1 MLHVLANNID
11 AGILDY
17 HAKSREYIFNYTK
30 DNPISLTMPYST
42 KSYVSYYHLHPIFDM
57 SMPEGYLFELLKNL
71 LVKEYGQ
78 MNDFILFS
86 HLSRSIEGYLT
97 YVQKEEE
104 DNVSFSFSLEEIIES
119 TDENLFATLIQH
131 FLNKSAIAGVQPKVL
146 AQLEDRVT
154 LSSREYIVKSF
165 SAEYPHLAENEYFC
179 MKALKYAGI
188 TTPKFWL
195 SKNKKLFVIEKFTY
209 QKEAK
214 SFYGFEEF
222 CVLFKYNK
230 EQKYYGSY
238 EKIAKSI
245 AQISTQKQADLH
257 MFYKMMVMNYLLK
270 NGDAHLKNFGILY
283 TADKKERFLAPA
295 YDVVNTLVYLPHDKP
310 ALTLAGKKV
319 WTDKKTLLNF
329 GMVSCMLSEK
339 ETLVLFEECVNAIK
353 LIMVEIENY
362 MISNPDFQSFGEK
375 FLKVL
380 AFSLDEN
387 IVTAYK
393 DASHGIL

>member
-1 MLHVLANNID
+1 MLHVFANSLD
-11 AGILDY
+11 AGTLDY
-17 HAKSREYIFNYTK
+17 DTKSREFVFNYTK

-42 KSYVSYYHLHPIFDM
+42 KSYTSHYHLHPIFDM

-71 LVKEYGQ
+71 LIKEYGQ

-97 YVQKEEE
+97 YEQKEEE
-104 DNVSFSFSLEEIIES
+104 DAPFSLGLEEILES
-119 TDENLFATLIQH
+119 KDENLFTTLVQN

-154 LSSREYIVKSF
+154 LTTREYIVKSF
-165 SAEYPHLAENEYFC
+165 SKEYPHLAENEYFC
-179 MKALKYAGI
+179 MKALSLAGI

-283 TADKKERFLAPA
+283 TADKKERFLSPA

-319 WTDKKTLLNF
+319 WADKKTLFDF

-339 ETLVLFEECVNAIK
+339 EALGMFEECVNAIR
-353 LIMVEIENY
+353 LIMVEIESY
-362 MISNPDFQSFGEK
+362 MVSNPDFQSFGEK

-387 IVTAYK
+387 IETIYK

>member
-1 MLHVLANNID
+1 MLHVFANSLG
-11 AGILDY
+11 AGTLEYDT
-17 HAKSREYIFNYTK
+17 KSREFVFNYTK

-42 KSYVSYYHLHPIFDM
+42 KSYTSHYHLHPIFDM

-71 LVKEYGQ
+71 LIKEYGQ

-86 HLSRSIEGYLT
+86 HLSHSIEGYLT
-97 YVQKEEE
+97 YEEKEE
-104 DNVSFSFSLEEIIES
+104 DVPFSLGLEEILES
-119 TDENLFATLIQH
+119 KDENLFTTLVQN

-154 LSSREYIVKSF
+154 LTTREYIVKSF
-165 SAEYPHLAENEYFC
+165 SKEYPHLAENEYFC
-179 MKALKYAGI
+179 MKTLTLAGI

-319 WTDKKTLLNF
+319 WTDKKTLLDF
-329 GMVSCMLSEK
+329 GIVSCMLSEK
-339 ETLVLFEECVNAIK
+339 EALVLFAECVNATR
-353 LIMVEIENY
+353 LIMTEIENY
-362 MISNPDFQSFGEK
+362 MASNPDFQSFGEK

-387 IVTAYK
+387 IETIYK
-393 DASHGIL
+393 DASYGIL

>member
-1 MLHVLANNID
+1 MLHVFANSLD
-11 AGILDY
+11 AGTLDY
-17 HAKSREYIFNYTK
+17 NTKSGEFVFNYTK

-42 KSYVSYYHLHPIFDM
+42 KSYTSHYHLHPIFDM

-71 LVKEYGQ
+71 LIKEYGQ

-97 YVQKEEE
+97 YEQKEEE
-104 DNVSFSFSLEEIIES
+104 DVPFSLGLEEILDS
-119 TDENLFATLIQH
+119 KDENLFTTLVQT

-154 LSSREYIVKSF
+154 LTTREYIVKSF
-165 SAEYPHLAENEYFC
+165 SKEYPHLAENEYFC
-179 MKALKYAGI
+179 MKALTLAGI

-245 AQISTQKQADLH
+245 AQISTQKQADLG

-339 ETLVLFEECVNAIK
+339 EALVLFEECVNATK

-362 MISNPDFQSFGEK
+362 MVSNPDFQSFGEK
-375 FLKVL
+375 FRKVL

-387 IVTAYK
+387 IETIYK